1 MRALLLSLSP
11 GPLSFQGMVPLAQA
25 LSFGKNKKR
34 QIAMFKH
41 TKVRQAGLILF
52 ATTLLLILPN
62 LTKVIG

>member
-1 MRALLLSLSP
+1 MGALRLSLSP
-11 GPLSFQGMVPLAQA
+11 RPLCIQGVVILSRA
-25 LSFGKNKKR
+25 LSFRNNKKR